1 MERLNI
7 IILCYSIQIDFLPLP
22 LLTVYL
28 YCRKIQKDKNK
39 PKIYAKQPHDLTHD
53 VDSLRA
59 FCIWWVRAPLPDRAK
74 DDRPKW
80 REDLIEDYKHASR
93 EIKELM
99 IRELGE
105 PRL

>member
-1 MERLNI
+1 MGIIKSIKYCGKEPVYNI
-7 IILCYSIQIDFLPLP
+7 TVRKHHNYFLKGGVLS
-22 LLTVYL
+22 
-28 YCRKIQKDKNK
+28 KNC
-39 PKIYAKQPHDLTHD
+39 
-53 VDSLRA
+53 DSLRC

-93 EIKELM
+93 EVKELM
-99 IRELGE
+99 VRELGE